1 MTESIDFEMPTLI
14 VVTGRPGSGKTTLAH
29 TLAREIR
36 CPVISR
42 DEIKEGFVNT
52 IKNTEIQKS
61 AAQAYVSNVFF
72 DTFAFLLS
80 KRITVVAE
88 AAFQHKVWAP
98 QLEPLQKIANIKL
111 ILCSIDPALA
121 RSRFIQRSVADPQRA
136 YFHGDSPMQTVEEV
150 PEQLIATYQ
159 PPVMDVPTLTID
171 TANGYDPN
179 IEEIVTFI
187 HNPKSGKGR

>member
-1 MTESIDFEMPTLI
+1 MTELNECETPTLI

-61 AAQAYVSNVFF
+61 AAQTYVFNVFF
-72 DTFAFLLS
+72 DTLAFLLS
-80 KRITVVAE
+80 KRITLVAE
-88 AAFQHKVWAP
+88 AAFQHKLWVP
-98 QLEPLQKIANIKL
+98 QLEPLQRIAQIRL

-136 YFHGDSPMQTVEEV
+136 YFHGDSPMQTIEEV

-159 PPVMDVPTLTID
+159 PPMMDVPTLTID
-171 TANGYDPN
+171 TANGYAPSIKE
-179 IEEIVTFI
+179 IEIFI
-187 HNPKSGKGR
+187 YNPESKQDT